1 MSQKRFALRPLR
13 LTRQATNDEVERRS
27 VQRGFVATM
36 ETARKKESVADACD
50 TGRGECV
57 DDTVL
62 DEPMPVDEPTLYELE
77 SKSSVTAWN
86 TVRSSVL
93 DVVTESCAMTI
104 EQKCFRCKGEAILR
118 CLQCGPLGFFCE
130 SCFSELH
137 QVLNIFHLPERWQV
151 SFVKSSCLII
161 CDTCVSE

>member
-13 LTRQATNDEVERRS
+13 LTRQATSDEVERRS
-27 VQRGFVATM
+27 VQRGFVATT

-104 EQKCFRCKGEAILR
+104 QQKM
-118 CLQCGPLGFFCE
+118 LQM
-130 SCFSELH
+130 
-137 QVLNIFHLPERWQV
+137 
-151 SFVKSSCLII
+151 
-161 CDTCVSE
+161 